1 MRSTQS
7 IVALIALLE
16 PGAVFALAP
25 ACYATQTSL
34 TPATWHAPA
43 RAAQAAPT
51 SGLTL
56 LREIPLPGPA
66 NRFDYQSFD
75 PVTRRIY
82 MNHMNAGRT
91 VVFDTDS
98 NRVLTE
104 IGDLPRATGVWAVPS
119 HHQVYVSAAGAHEV
133 AIIDDRT
140 LKVTSRVG
148 DIRFPDGIAYAPET
162 DKVFVS
168 DESGA
173 ADVVIDA
180 ATGAKRS
187 TIALGGE
194 AGNTHYD
201 SVSHCI
207 LVAVQTK
214 NQMVAID
221 PVTEK
226 IVERYDLAGS
236 AHPHGFTLDEEA
248 RLLFMTSEGNATLQ
262 VIDLRTMK
270 VLAQHKTGDGP
281 DVLAWDPAWRRLY
294 VASEGGVLS
303 AFWLDGT
310 TLKPVGEVRAPHA
323 HTVSVDPRTH
333 RVYVPL
339 ENIDGKPLLRIYE
352 PATAGANARP
362 QSSVLWNFDNMP
374 ADKEPT
380 GFTLAR
386 TGSGRVG
393 RWAVR
398 AVADAPSAPNVLAQ
412 EDSDRTDYRF
422 PVAVEDGSTYGDVR
436 VSVRCK
442 AVAGRVDRAC
452 GIVWR
457 YQDENNYYL
466 TRANALENNVCW
478 YYVQNGRRIE
488 VKRVNVPVASD
499 VWHSLRAD
507 MRGDHVEVYFN
518 DKKLIDV
525 HDSRFT
531 APGKIGVWTK
541 ADSRTLF
548 DNLTATPLTP

>member
-1 MRSTQS
+1 
-7 IVALIALLE
+7 
-16 PGAVFALAP
+16 
-25 ACYATQTSL
+25 
-34 TPATWHAPA
+34 
-43 RAAQAAPT
+43 
-51 SGLTL
+51 
-56 LREIPLPGPA
+56 
-66 NRFDYQSFD
+66 
-75 PVTRRIY
+75 
-82 MNHMNAGRT
+82 
-91 VVFDTDS
+91 
-98 NRVLTE
+98 
-104 IGDLPRATGVWAVPS
+104 
-119 HHQVYVSAAGAHEV
+119 VYVSAAGSHEV

-180 ATGAKRS
+180 ATGSKRS

-281 DVLAWDPAWRRLY
+281 DVLAWDPEWRRLY

-310 TLKPVGEVRAPHA
+310 TLKPVGEVRASHA

-333 RVYVPL
+333 RVYLPL

-352 PATAGANARP
+352 PA
-362 QSSVLWNFDNMP
+362 
-374 ADKEPT
+374 
-380 GFTLAR
+380 
-386 TGSGRVG
+386 
-393 RWAVR
+393 
-398 AVADAPSAPNVLAQ
+398 
-412 EDSDRTDYRF
+412 
-422 PVAVEDGSTYGDVR
+422 
-436 VSVRCK
+436 
-442 AVAGRVDRAC
+442 
-452 GIVWR
+452 
-457 YQDENNYYL
+457 
-466 TRANALENNVCW
+466 
-478 YYVQNGRRIE
+478 RR
-488 VKRVNVPVASD
+488 NTS
-499 VWHSLRAD
+499 
-507 MRGDHVEVYFN
+507 
-518 DKKLIDV
+518 
-525 HDSRFT
+525 
-531 APGKIGVWTK
+531 
-541 ADSRTLF
+541 
-548 DNLTATPLTP
+548 

>member
-1 MRSTQS
+1 
-7 IVALIALLE
+7 
-16 PGAVFALAP
+16 
-25 ACYATQTSL
+25 
-34 TPATWHAPA
+34 
-43 RAAQAAPT
+43 
-51 SGLTL
+51 
-56 LREIPLPGPA
+56 
-66 NRFDYQSFD
+66 
-75 PVTRRIY
+75 
-82 MNHMNAGRT
+82 
-91 VVFDTDS
+91 
-98 NRVLTE
+98 
-104 IGDLPRATGVWAVPS
+104 
-119 HHQVYVSAAGAHEV
+119 VYVSAAGAHEV

-140 LKVTSRVG
+140 LRVISRVG
-148 DIRFPDGIAYAPET
+148 DIRFPDGIGYAPDV

-168 DESGA
+168 DESGG

-180 ATGAKRS
+180 KTGTKRS
-187 TIALGGE
+187 TIELGGE

-221 PVTEK
+221 PVSEK
-226 IVERYDLAGS
+226 IVQRYDLAGS
-236 AHPHGFTLDEEA
+236 AHPHGFTIDEDG

-262 VIDLRTMK
+262 VIDLRTMR
-270 VLAQHKTGDGP
+270 VLEQHKTGETP
-281 DVLAWDPAWRRLY
+281 DVLAWDPEWRRLY

-303 AFWLDGT
+303 AFWLDGAS
-310 TLKPVGEVRAPHA
+310 LKPVGEVRAPHA

-333 RVYVPL
+333 RVYLPL
-339 ENIDGKPLLRIYE
+339 ENMDGRPLVRIYE
-352 PATAGANARP
+352 PATSRP
-362 QSSVLWNFDNMP
+362 GGHSPQAVAWNFDSMQP
-374 ADKEPT
+374 GEAPV

-386 TGSGRVG
+386 TGSGRMG
-393 RWAVR
+393 RWVVR
-398 AVADAPSAPNVLAQ
+398 TESDAPSALNVLAQ

-422 PVAVEDGSTYGDVR
+422 PVAVADGPTFADVSL
-436 VSVRCK
+436 SVRCK
-442 AVAGRVDRAC
+442 PVGGRVDRAC

-478 YYVQNGRRIE
+478 YYVQNGRRVE

-531 APGKIGVWTK
+531 AAGKVGVWTK

-548 DNLTATPLTP
+548 DNLTATALTPGLVDSSVSPPGALTPVGRIATMRCRPTHLAGSRVVHHSL